1 MHEPIFS
8 GQSALGG
15 ALAVFALFVGL
26 LLGGVL
32 GFGRPSE
39 PGSSASAIQL
49 SGGVVVGVERTP
61 AGALA
66 AADNYLALAS
76 QSVEQDPSVFAA
88 LLAQAY
94 APEIRA
100 RALEQARQIR
110 AGDAQN
116 LGNYAQGGRGI
127 AIIAARRL
135 DSYSPEQAKVTSWL
149 GGFVWG
155 PHLSPRQTWNLV
167 DTTLR
172 WQAGRWLVV
181 ASNVDA
187 TPAPVPSIVYV
198 NGANNRAAAFQRLAG
213 MTAPFYGTGG

>member
-1 MHEPIFS
+1 MREPTFS
-8 GQSALGG
+8 GRSALAG
-15 ALAVFALFVGL
+15 ALAVSVLVVGL
-26 LLGGVL
+26 LLGGIL
-32 GFGRPSE
+32 GFGQARE
-39 PGSSASAIQL
+39 PGASARAIEL
-49 SGGVVVGVERTP
+49 SSGVPVGVERTP

-76 QSVEQDPSVFAA
+76 QSVEQDPSAFAA

-100 RALEQARQIR
+100 RTLAQARQLR
-110 AGDAQN
+110 SGDIQN
-116 LGNYAQGGRGI
+116 MSNYAQGGRGI

-135 DSYSPEQAKVTSWL
+135 DTYSPEQATVTSWL
-149 GGFVWG
+149 AGFVWG
-155 PHLSPRQTWNLV
+155 PRLSPRQTWNLV

-198 NGANNRAAAFQRLAG
+198 SGANNRAAAFQRLAG
-213 MTAPFYGTGG
+213 MTGPFYGTGG